1 MRWRGISVV
10 SLLAVSSMCAEPL
23 VELSPYLVEAWHFD
37 GLGIEVPAGVLRIES
52 EAIESSGAGS
62 VPELL
67 ERLAGVRF
75 RGVTG
80 SGTEGQVAMRGF
92 GDNSG
97 LRALILVDGQVY
109 NPPDMGGINWLG
121 IDLSDLETVEVIR
134 GGQTVLYGNHAVSG
148 VIKLKTRQPGEAL
161 GGSVHLEAGSD
172 SLYRAGASLGQD
184 LGSIA
189 IKGGINRIESDGYR
203 ERSAMES
210 LSGYVAVSG
219 EMSGSFRWNS
229 RLRMDEG
236 SIQFPGPVP
245 YEVMLEE
252 PRKSILEG
260 EDFADNEEIQWT
272 IGLEGL
278 AGDNEWQGQ
287 GALLERTRSW
297 ELQGVNA
304 KNILRRFS
312 LSPRLRHRL
321 EDGFIIIGFDGIAD
335 ELDFFNYVRSER
347 DIIRAK
353 ARIERLSAGAY
364 VFASHDIRDGLTL
377 SGGFRKE
384 LMESDNEYMHFN
396 ESQLLPE
403 IETNRG
409 TIPNPQYKNPADVD
423 YGLSYSGPVNK
434 NGWAAELSLVKEF
447 ESGLRLW
454 TGWDRVYR
462 YPALDE
468 TASYQGYPLSDP
480 LNSILEPET
489 GNNLELGIKL
499 QEDSWDLSFTVF
511 HLALKDEISYDDSAR
526 LNVNIGDTER
536 TGAELFFSYREK
548 GYGIDLNA
556 SCVDASFAHM
566 AGRKHVPLV
575 PDLEAG
581 LTVWAIP
588 IQSVRIEAHL
598 QWLDEQFQGNDFHGS
613 FRKIPSST
621 LLHVSMHWEVSEEL
635 GISISINNVLD
646 ELYAVSAYSGGF
658 YPGAGRRGSVRMKYK
673 F

>member
-1 MRWRGISVV
+1 MRWRRISAA
-10 SLLAVSSMCAEPL
+10 SLLAVSSLCADPL

-80 SGTEGQVAMRGF
+80 SGAEGQVAMRGF

-121 IDLSDLETVEVIR
+121 IDLSDLEMVEVIR

-148 VIKLKTRQPGEAL
+148 VIKLKTRQPGEQL
-161 GGSVHLEAGSD
+161 EGSVHFETGSD
-172 SLYRAGASLGQD
+172 RLYRAGASLGQD
-184 LGSIA
+184 LGSLA

-203 ERSAMES
+203 ERSTMDS
-210 LSGYVAVSG
+210 LSGYIAVSG
-219 EMSGSFRWNS
+219 EMGESFKWNS

-236 SIQFPGPVP
+236 NMQFPGPVP
-245 YEVMLEE
+245 FEVMLED

-260 EDFADNEEIQWT
+260 EDFAENQEIQWT
-272 IGLEGL
+272 IGMEAM
-278 AGDNEWQGQ
+278 AGDNDWQGL
-287 GALLERTRSW
+287 GAFLERTRSW
-297 ELQGVNA
+297 ELQGVYAENV
-304 KNILRRFS
+304 LSRFS
-312 LSPRLRHRL
+312 LSPRLRHKL
-321 EDGFIIIGFDGIAD
+321 EEGFIIVGFDGIAD
-335 ELDFFNYVRSER
+335 ELDFFDYLRSER
-347 DIIRAK
+347 DILRAK

-364 VFASHDIRDGLTL
+364 VFASHEIRDGLTL

-384 LMESDNEYMHFN
+384 LMESDTEYTHFK

-409 TIPNPQYKNPADVD
+409 NIPNPEYKNPADVD
-423 YGLSYSGPVNK
+423 YGLSYSGPVDK
-434 NGWAAELSLVKEF
+434 NGWAAELSLVKELQN
-447 ESGLRLW
+447 GLRLW

-480 LNSILEPET
+480 LNSSLEPET

-499 QEDSWDLSFTVF
+499 QEDSWDLSLTAF

-536 TGAELFFSYREK
+536 TGVELFFSYRENA
-548 GYGIDLNA
+548 YGIDLNA
-556 SCVDASFAHM
+556 SWVDASFADT

-588 IQSVRIEAHL
+588 IQSFRIQANL
-598 QWLDEQFQGNDFHGS
+598 QWLDHQFQGNDFVGA

-621 LLHVSMHWEVSEEL
+621 LLHLSMYWEVSEAL
-635 GISISINNVLD
+635 GVSLSINNVLD
-646 ELYAVSAYSGGF
+646 EVYAVSAYSGGF
-658 YPGAGRRGSVRMKYK
+658 YPGAGRRGILRVKYK